1 MSSNSDNP
9 LIRFVAFW
17 WALGVFSLF
26 AVILLAVK
34 LLGGS
39 GDPDVNDLEVAAASK
54 RYETAAKIK
63 TAQEANLTYKEV
75 EAGKVVQVPPHDVF
89 GIMGKALLDAKPAPV
104 KQDTQIVPGGVAD
117 KGPGA
122 AIDYA
127 AVDKLTPPVGTK
139 PDPAVMEKGKS
150 VFMTVAACFACHG
163 MDGKGTPN
171 VGPPLEGSEWVK
183 GPVSNLIRIQFRG
196 LEGPITVHGQPMT
209 FAAPMAAVMGNL
221 GPAMADDATVA
232 AVLTYVRNSFGN
244 EAPPVLPEQVK
255 MLRGEIANKTP
266 LKEADLIKPA
276 P

>member
-26 AVILLAVK
+26 AVILIAVK
-34 LLGGS
+34 LLGGG

-54 RYETAAKIK
+54 RYDVAAKVK
-63 TAQEANLTYKEV
+63 AAQEANLTYKEV

-89 GIMGKALLDAKPAPV
+89 GIVGKELVSAKPAPV
-104 KQDTQIVPGGVAD
+104 AAPTQIVPGGSKDV
-117 KGPGA
+117 KGPE
-122 AIDYA
+122 IDYT
-127 AVDKLTPPVGTK
+127 AVDKLTPPAGTA
-139 PDPAVMEKGKS
+139 PDPAVMKKGEELFKG
-150 VFMTVAACFACHG
+150 MATCFACHG
-163 MDGKGTPN
+163 MDGKGVPA

-221 GPAMADDATVA
+221 GALADDAAVA

-244 EAPPVLPEQVK
+244 SAPPVLPEQVK

-266 LKEADLIKPA
+266 LKEADLIKPT